1 MSSTAQAREVIRWC
15 RQLAGA
21 SEDRHAIT
29 RTFLSR
35 PMRDVHTALAAWM
48 ARVGMAVKVDAAGN
62 LRGVYAAARSSEARS
77 SAKPPERFHIGSHL
91 DSVPN
96 GGAFDGVLG
105 VVAAV
110 ALIELLKGRTLSYD
124 IEVIGFSDEEG
135 TRFGAPFLGSSAFAG
150 TFDSSWLDLRDQT
163 GQTARDVIRSFGL
176 DPARIP
182 DAKAAAGSLG
192 YLEFHIEQGPILES
206 RDRPLAV
213 VDVISGQSRFEVTF
227 SGSAAHAGTTPM
239 HMRKDALAAAA
250 EWIAEV
256 EREARSQHDVV
267 ATVGRVVVEPGASNV
282 VPARVV
288 ASLDVRHRADDTR
301 HRTAARLT
309 LKAEEIGQRR
319 GISVIHEQRLDQ
331 PSVAMD
337 RSLASMLDYALRQC
351 GYDGERLSSGA
362 GHDAMVVARTM
373 PACMLF
379 IRCAGGVSHHPDE
392 DVREED
398 VAAAL
403 ETGLVFLDELD
414 RGHRG

>member
-1 MSSTAQAREVIRWC
+1 MSSAAQAREVIRWC

-35 PMRDVHTALAAWM
+35 PMRDVHTALAGWM
-48 ARVGMAVKVDAAGN
+48 GRVGMAVKVDAAGN
-62 LRGVYAAARSSEARS
+62 LRGVYAGAASRGSGR
-77 SAKPPERFHIGSHL
+77 PPQRFHIGSHL

-96 GGAFDGVLG
+96 AGAFDGVLG
-105 VVAAV
+105 VVVGV
-110 ALIELLKGRTLSYD
+110 ALVELLEGRKLSYD

-135 TRFGAPFLGSSAFAG
+135 TRFGTPFLGSSAFAG
-150 TFDSSWLDLRDQT
+150 TFETAWLELRDAA
-163 GQTARDVIRSFGL
+163 GQTLRDVVRHFGL

-182 DAKAAAGSLG
+182 DAKAAPGSLG
-192 YLEFHIEQGPILES
+192 YLEFHIEQGPVLES

-213 VDVISGQSRFEVTF
+213 VDVISGQSRYDVTF
-227 SGSAAHAGTTPM
+227 TGAAAHAGTTPM
-239 HMRKDALAAAA
+239 PMRKDALAAAA
-250 EWIAEV
+250 EWIAAV
-256 EREARSQHDVV
+256 EREANTQQGVV
-267 ATVGRVVVEPGASNV
+267 ATVGRVAVEPGASNV

-288 ASLDVRHRADDTR
+288 ASLDLRHAADDARHRA
-301 HRTAARLT
+301 AERLT
-309 LKAEEIGQRR
+309 LNAVEIGQRR
-319 GISVIHEQRLDQ
+319 KISVTHEQRLDQ

-337 RSLASMLDYALRQC
+337 ASLASMLDRAVQQA
-351 GYDGERLSSGA
+351 GFAGERLPSGA

-379 IRCAGGVSHHPDE
+379 IRCAHGISHHPDE

-403 ETGLVFLDELD
+403 ETGLLFLDELE